1 MSVTAL
7 KIIALVFMV
16 VDHIGQFLP
25 DMPIWFHWIGRL
37 SFPIF
42 IFCSTQGFSH
52 TRSKKKYIIRL
63 YLAGVFMEL
72 AKRVVFYS
80 FHAIPGF
87 SSPAGVIGNNI
98 FRPLFCL
105 SILYFLIDRFR
116 QKDGS
121 FQKYLLRYGVWQIGA
136 YLLLILLPMV
146 VPITTGF
153 TIFIEFLPTLL
164 GSIFYLEGGWVY
176 LLLGVILYW
185 GKDDRKRLARAYTAF
200 CVVLFLLLFTQFVP
214 HCLAQLIEIFRLPD
228 LYSFFYEL
236 CLKAVG
242 IPPAYTPDPTA
253 ILFKYYSWMMLG
265 ALPFLVSYNGQR
277 GKGWKYFFYVF
288 YPLHIFVL
296 YYIGGILGGA
306 G

>member
-1 MSVTAL
+1 M
-7 KIIALVFMV
+7 
-16 VDHIGQFLP
+16 
-25 DMPIWFHWIGRL
+25 
-37 SFPIF
+37 
-42 IFCSTQGFSH
+42 
-52 TRSKKKYIIRL
+52 
-63 YLAGVFMEL
+63 
-72 AKRVVFYS
+72 
-80 FHAIPGF
+80 
-87 SSPAGVIGNNI
+87 
-98 FRPLFCL
+98 
-105 SILYFLIDRFR
+105 
-116 QKDGS
+116 
-121 FQKYLLRYGVWQIGA
+121 
-136 YLLLILLPMV
+136 LLILLPKV

-153 TIFIEFLPTLL
+153 TILIEFLPTLL

-185 GKDDRKRLARAYTAF
+185 VKEDRKRLARAYTAF

-214 HCLAQLIEIFRLPD
+214 HCLVQLIEIFRLPD

-236 CLKAVG
+236 CLTAVG
-242 IPPAYTPDPTA
+242 LPPTYTPDPTA

-306 G
+306 GGW